1 MKIKKLL
8 AGIMSAV
15 MVLGIMT
22 FPTFAEET
30 YTVKVGENQYKT
42 LVEALN
48 AVYKSGPHN
57 DPVVI
62 DCVAGADVGAM
73 THGHVADS
81 IIINGN
87 GAYVSSGERD
97 LEFDTY
103 KFSRS
108 TGAQD
113 NTNGKYLEK
122 DISIKVNRLNGIA
135 AWSQRNTKNKVDL
148 EFTDCK
154 NMQRVYLSGGKY
166 TAESGNAAGSLEG
179 INNITLTNCTFD
191 RTTVSETSA
200 YPTADK
206 TSVYSNNPGTI
217 KITNCNFTEIP
228 VAVNI
233 TNKSQGHQDI
243 TVENCTF
250 KDCSS
255 TIESGWADFAAPI
268 RFVTKDENAT
278 STVKISNCTIAYSEG
293 NTNAGN
299 GDILLGD
306 KRTSSSSADNVTLNI
321 EKTAANIQIHH
332 TGDIAETVKK
342 VSVKADEKTTVKMA
356 EATAVAKVG
365 ETEYETLAEAAEA
378 IKAGET
384 LTLLDDVTVTGDVNF
399 IKKNNIVFDG
409 ANHKIS
415 YNNAKNGI
423 WFDNCS
429 GITVKDA
436 TFDGTSVY
444 GIVFDGGTNKKLI
457 NVKMSGDYTF
467 AFMNLSTGGA
477 TLENCELSN
486 NNTGKIV
493 NGYFASSVWA
503 NVDSAKGKDMLSL
516 INSKVDGITINGYDR
531 DRRNYLMPKIDVGTG
546 SETKIYTYDDSDYSK
561 TRLLCVSPDSEGTYS
576 VYQITDETTGTISGA
591 LTPVAKAE
599 VKVDILNSEGKVV
612 EQYDSTVFY
621 ETLAGAIEAA
631 KNGGKVILLCDTA
644 ESVVIGAGQE
654 ITLDLNGKTLTNV
667 EKQHTIT
674 NNGKLTVTDSSESK
688 SGAVDNISHKT
699 AALFNAE
706 GATAELNGGKFLR
719 SKEAGTDQDTSGG
732 NSWYTIANKGAMTIN
747 AGVTVENKGYFSS
760 NIVNGYY
767 DTVGTGTPTL
777 TINGGTFTGGVKTI
791 KVDEC
796 GVLTITGGTFTNEK
810 YPCIMNWNKTEIS
823 GGTFTS
829 PSSNSVFN
837 GLFNNTTAVGSLT
850 IAGGA
855 FEGGIINS
863 EEYTGGNIS
872 ISGGTFSTDVSEYC
886 VDGFKAVKGAD
897 GRYTIEEANWGKY
910 TDSGCYVFNDT
921 KYGMMRFMF
930 AFTGDITGKTIQ
942 SYGIKYINA
951 NKLDDELTTDSA
963 VSKEGSAT
971 AFQGDIVGIDYDTA
985 NTSNYYA
992 AAYIKFD
999 DNTVIWSAPQK
1010 CKINWNRTF
1019 TKYAPQTSE
1028 KRR

>member
-15 MVLGIMT
+15 MVVGIMT
-22 FPTFAEET
+22 FPTFAQET

-48 AVYKSGPHN
+48 AVYKSGPHRK
-57 DPVVI
+57 PVVI
-62 DCVAGADVGAM
+62 NCVAGADVGAM

-108 TGAQD
+108 TGTQD
-113 NTNGKYLEK
+113 NKNGKYLEK
-122 DISIKVNRLNGIA
+122 DISIKVNGLNGIA

-166 TAESGNAAGSLEG
+166 TDESGKAAGSSEG

-200 YPTADK
+200 YPTAGE

-255 TIESGWADFAAPI
+255 TIESGWADFEAPI

-278 STVKISNCTIAYSEG
+278 STVKISNCAITYSEG
-293 NTNAGN
+293 KTNAGN

-306 KRTSSSSADNVTLNI
+306 KRTSSSSADKVTLNI

-332 TGDIAETVKK
+332 TGDTAEAVEK
-342 VSVKADEKTTVKMA
+342 VSVKADEIKTVKMA
-356 EATAVAKVG
+356 EATVVAKIG
-365 ETEYETLAEAAEA
+365 ETEYKTLQEAINAAESNA
-378 IKAGET
+378 
-384 LTLLDDVTVTGDVNF
+384 TVT
-399 IKKNNIVFDG
+399 
-409 ANHKIS
+409 
-415 YNNAKNGI
+415 
-423 WFDNCS
+423 
-429 GITVKDA
+429 
-436 TFDGTSVY
+436 
-444 GIVFDGGTNKKLI
+444 
-457 NVKMSGDYTF
+457 
-467 AFMNLSTGGA
+467 
-477 TLENCELSN
+477 
-486 NNTGKIV
+486 
-493 NGYFASSVWA
+493 
-503 NVDSAKGKDMLSL
+503 
-516 INSKVDGITINGYDR
+516 
-531 DRRNYLMPKIDVGTG
+531 
-546 SETKIYTYDDSDYSK
+546 
-561 TRLLCVSPDSEGTYS
+561 
-576 VYQITDETTGTISGA
+576 
-591 LTPVAKAE
+591 
-599 VKVDILNSEGKVV
+599 
-612 EQYDSTVFY
+612 
-621 ETLAGAIEAA
+621 
-631 KNGGKVILLCDTA
+631 LLCDTA
-644 ESVVIGAGQE
+644 ESVVIGAGKE

-667 EKQHTIT
+667 GKEHTIT
-674 NNGKLTVTDSSESK
+674 NNGKLTVTDSSASK

-719 SKEAGTDQDTSGG
+719 SKEAGTDPETNGG
-732 NSWYTIANKGAMTIN
+732 NSYYTIQNLGNMVIN
-747 AGVTVENKGYFSS
+747 SGVTVENSGKYSS
-760 NIVNGYY
+760 MITNGYY
-767 DTVGTGTPTL
+767 DISKIKDPKAAIL
-777 TINGGTFTGGVKTI
+777 TINGGNFRGGLWAVKNDDMAVMKI
-791 KVDEC
+791 NDGYFESHGLGAFLNNNVVE
-796 GVLTITGGTFTNEK
+796 INGGTFVTDDDKLVLRNV
-810 YPCIMNWNKTEIS
+810 YY
-823 GGTFTS
+823 
-829 PSSNSVFN
+829 
-837 GLFNNTTAVGSLT
+837 NNTCNLGTAKIRNGNFT
-850 IAGGA
+850 GK
-855 FEGGIINS
+855 FENANS
-863 EEYTGGNIS
+863 QGNIS
-872 ISGGTFSTDVSEYC
+872 ISGGAFSTDVSKYC

-951 NKLDDELTTDSA
+951 NNLDDELTTDSA

-971 AFQGDIVGIDYDTA
+971 AFQGDIVGIDYDTTNKA
-985 NTSNYYA
+985 NYYA

-1019 TKYAPQTSE
+1019 TKYTPQRSGNGGNE
-1028 KRR
+1028 

>member
-62 DCVAGADVGAM
+62 DCVADADVGAM

-122 DISIKVNRLNGIA
+122 DISIKVNGLNGIA

-148 EFTDCK
+148 EFTDCE

-166 TAESGNAAGSLEG
+166 TDESGNAAGSSEG

-200 YPTADK
+200 YPTAGE

-250 KDCSS
+250 TDCSS
-255 TIESGWADFAAPI
+255 TIDSAWADFAAPI

-278 STVKISNCTIAYSEG
+278 STVKISNCVITYSEG

-306 KRTSSSSADNVTLNI
+306 KRTKSSSADKVTLNI
-321 EKTAANIQIHH
+321 EKTAADIQIHH
-332 TGDIAETVKK
+332 TGDTAEAVKK
-342 VSVKADEKTTVKMA
+342 VSVKADEIKTVKMA

-365 ETEYETLAEAAEA
+365 ETEYETLQEAINAAE
-378 IKAGET
+378 
-384 LTLLDDVTVTGDVNF
+384 
-399 IKKNNIVFDG
+399 
-409 ANHKIS
+409 S
-415 YNNAKNGI
+415 NAT
-423 WFDNCS
+423 
-429 GITVKDA
+429 IT
-436 TFDGTSVY
+436 
-444 GIVFDGGTNKKLI
+444 
-457 NVKMSGDYTF
+457 
-467 AFMNLSTGGA
+467 
-477 TLENCELSN
+477 
-486 NNTGKIV
+486 
-493 NGYFASSVWA
+493 
-503 NVDSAKGKDMLSL
+503 
-516 INSKVDGITINGYDR
+516 
-531 DRRNYLMPKIDVGTG
+531 
-546 SETKIYTYDDSDYSK
+546 
-561 TRLLCVSPDSEGTYS
+561 
-576 VYQITDETTGTISGA
+576 
-591 LTPVAKAE
+591 
-599 VKVDILNSEGKVV
+599 
-612 EQYDSTVFY
+612 
-621 ETLAGAIEAA
+621 
-631 KNGGKVILLCDTA
+631 LLCDTA
-644 ESVVIGAGQE
+644 ESIVIGSGKE

-688 SGAVDNISHKT
+688 SGAVDNVSHGK

-706 GATAELNGGKFLR
+706 GSTAELNGGKFLR
-719 SKEAGTDQDTSGG
+719 SEETGTDQDTSGG
-732 NSWYTIANKGAMTIN
+732 NSYYTIQNLGNMVIN
-747 AGVTVENKGYFSS
+747 SGVTVENSGKYSS
-760 NIVNGYY
+760 MITNGYY
-767 DTVGTGTPTL
+767 DISKIKDPKAAIL
-777 TINGGTFTGGVKTI
+777 TINGGNFRGGLWAVKNDDMAVMKI
-791 KVDEC
+791 NDGYFESHGLGAFLNNNVVE
-796 GVLTITGGTFTNEK
+796 INGGTFVTDDDKLVLRNV
-810 YPCIMNWNKTEIS
+810 YY
-823 GGTFTS
+823 
-829 PSSNSVFN
+829 
-837 GLFNNTTAVGSLT
+837 NNTYNLGTAKIRNGNFT
-850 IAGGA
+850 GK
-855 FEGGIINS
+855 FENANS
-863 EEYTGGNIS
+863 QGNIS

>member
-1 MKIKKLL
+1 MRNRLICERGGTLSIGTWDLKPTAYKKIFFGKKDKNMKIKKLL

-73 THGHVADS
+73 THAHVADS

-113 NTNGKYLEK
+113 NKNGKYLEK
-122 DISIKVNRLNGIA
+122 DISIKVNGLNGIA
-135 AWSQRNTKNKVDL
+135 AWSQRNTEYKVDL
-148 EFTDCK
+148 EFTDCE

-166 TAESGNAAGSLEG
+166 TDESGNAAGSSEG

-191 RTTVSETSA
+191 RTTVSKTSA

-278 STVKISNCTIAYSEG
+278 STVKISDCAITYSEG

-306 KRTSSSSADNVTLNI
+306 KRTKSSSADKVTLNI
-321 EKTAANIQIHH
+321 EKTAADIQIHH
-332 TGDIAETVKK
+332 TGDTAETVKK
-342 VSVKADEKTTVKMA
+342 VSVKADEIKTVKMA

-365 ETEYETLAEAAEA
+365 ETEYETLQEAINAAE
-378 IKAGET
+378 
-384 LTLLDDVTVTGDVNF
+384 
-399 IKKNNIVFDG
+399 
-409 ANHKIS
+409 S
-415 YNNAKNGI
+415 NAT
-423 WFDNCS
+423 
-429 GITVKDA
+429 IT
-436 TFDGTSVY
+436 
-444 GIVFDGGTNKKLI
+444 
-457 NVKMSGDYTF
+457 
-467 AFMNLSTGGA
+467 
-477 TLENCELSN
+477 
-486 NNTGKIV
+486 
-493 NGYFASSVWA
+493 
-503 NVDSAKGKDMLSL
+503 
-516 INSKVDGITINGYDR
+516 
-531 DRRNYLMPKIDVGTG
+531 
-546 SETKIYTYDDSDYSK
+546 
-561 TRLLCVSPDSEGTYS
+561 
-576 VYQITDETTGTISGA
+576 
-591 LTPVAKAE
+591 
-599 VKVDILNSEGKVV
+599 
-612 EQYDSTVFY
+612 
-621 ETLAGAIEAA
+621 
-631 KNGGKVILLCDTA
+631 LLCDTA
-644 ESVVIGAGQE
+644 ESIVIGSGKE

-688 SGAVDNISHKT
+688 SGAVDNVSHGK

-706 GATAELNGGKFLR
+706 GSTAELNGGKFLR
-719 SKEAGTDQDTSGG
+719 SEETGTDQDTSGG
-732 NSWYTIANKGAMTIN
+732 NSYYTIQNLGNMVIN
-747 AGVTVENKGYFSS
+747 SGVTVENSGKYSS
-760 NIVNGYY
+760 MITNGYY
-767 DTVGTGTPTL
+767 DISKIKDPKAAIL
-777 TINGGTFTGGVKTI
+777 TINGGNFRGGLWAVKNDDMAVMKI
-791 KVDEC
+791 NDGYFESHGLGAFLNNNVVE
-796 GVLTITGGTFTNEK
+796 INGGTFVTDDDKLVLRNV
-810 YPCIMNWNKTEIS
+810 YY
-823 GGTFTS
+823 
-829 PSSNSVFN
+829 
-837 GLFNNTTAVGSLT
+837 NNTYNLGTAKIRNGNFT
-850 IAGGA
+850 GK
-855 FEGGIINS
+855 FENANS
-863 EEYTGGNIS
+863 QGNIS